1 MNIEIKEIVFI
12 ITALLTILP
21 CSLVAFSRN
30 ILYSAFALFFTFL
43 GTSGLYFF
51 LDADFLAIVQLVVY
65 IGGVLI
71 LLLFAILLTKNIDDI
86 KKTNAIS
93 FRRSVAAGITVSVLF
108 FSLLF
113 VFLSAGWA
121 PLTDTATYPDGTI
134 HELGRLILSKYLLPF
149 EIASLLL
156 LAVLIGS
163 LVIAGRTVRQ
173 REN

>member
-12 ITALLTILP
+12 SIVLLTIAP
-21 CSLVAFSRN
+21 CSVVAFSRN
-30 ILYSAFALFFTFL
+30 ILYSAFALFFTFI

-51 LDADFLAIVQLVVY
+51 LDADFLAIVQLAVY
-65 IGGVLI
+65 IGGVLV

-86 KKTNAIS
+86 KKTNTIS
-93 FRRSVAAGITVSVLF
+93 LRRSITAGITVLVLF
-108 FSLLF
+108 FSLFF
-113 VFLSAGWA
+113 VFLSTGWT
-121 PLTDTATYPDGTI
+121 PLNGGAAYPNGTI

-163 LVIAGRTVRQ
+163 LVLAGKTVRQ
-173 REN
+173 RED

>member
-86 KKTNAIS
+86 KKTNAVS
-93 FRRSVAAGITVSVLF
+93 FSRSVVAGITALVLL
-108 FSLLF
+108 FSLLSA
-113 VFLSAGWA
+113 FLSAGRA
-121 PLTDTATYPDGTI
+121 PLNDAAAYPNGTI

>member
-12 ITALLTILP
+12 IIVLLTILP

-51 LDADFLAIVQLVVY
+51 LDADFLAIVQLAVY
-65 IGGVLI
+65 IGGILI

-93 FRRSVAAGITVSVLF
+93 FRRSVAAGITVLVLF

-113 VFLSAGWA
+113 VFLSTGWA
-121 PLTDTATYPDGTI
+121 PLSDSSAYPNGTI

-173 REN
+173 GEN